1 MPRKFKKPCAVPGC
15 PNLCEP
21 GQQFCPDHKAVE
33 EKKYNDYCRDKNHNK
48 TYGRSWRNIRN
59 RYLRAHP
66 LCEMCL
72 KEGRYVSATEVH
84 HILPVNKGGDHR
96 LSNLMSLCHSCHE
109 KIHIALN
116 NQISDEG

>member
-21 GQQFCPDHKAVE
+21 GEQFCSSHKAVE

-48 TYGRSWRNIRN
+48 NYGRSWRNIRN
-59 RYLRAHP
+59 RYLNAHP
-66 LCEMCL
+66 LCEQCL
-72 KEGRYVSATEVH
+72 KEGKYVTATEVH

-96 LSNLMSLCHSCHE
+96 TTNLMSLCHSCHE
-109 KIHIALN
+109 KIHIYLKLKVT
-116 NQISDEG
+116 D